1 MCRCSLVVELQPS
14 KLVVWVRFPSPA
26 PKKTDTRMGIGLL
39 FVCIMGI
46 EPERV
51 AALNKQSSGL
61 FVAGESLSGSES
73 QLALAFGKSGDSHH
87 HLQLYFHKS
96 FIVEGIYLW

>member
-1 MCRCSLVVELQPS
+1 MVESQPS

-26 PKKTDTRMGIGLL
+26 PKIQRSSGLCIFL
-39 FVCIMGI
+39 FEEMGI

-51 AALNKQSSGL
+51 AALDKQSGGL

-87 HLQLYFHKS
+87 LLQRKPIPVWVSVFFLC
-96 FIVEGIYLW
+96 I

>member
-1 MCRCSLVVELQPS
+1 MVELQPS

-26 PKKTDTRMGIGLL
+26 PKKTDTRMGIGFI

-61 FVAGESLSGSES
+61 FVASESLSGSES

-87 HLQLYFHKS
+87 LLQRKPIPVWVSVLFLC
-96 FIVEGIYLW
+96 V

>member
-1 MCRCSLVVELQPS
+1 
-14 KLVVWVRFPSPA
+14 
-26 PKKTDTRMGIGLL
+26 
-39 FVCIMGI
+39 MGI

-51 AALNKQSSGL
+51 AALNKQSGGL

-87 HLQLYFHKS
+87 LLQKNTDTF
-96 FIVEGIYLW
+96 